1 MAKIPNAMA
10 GCWDEGG
17 KPQTLIALPTQ
28 RFLLELLETDCW
40 TKWTLICPCRA
51 FFFLLVLEKGI
62 FFFLFSPIY

>member
-1 MAKIPNAMA
+1 MAKIPNAMG

-51 FFFLLVLEKGI
+51 YFFC
-62 FFFLFSPIY
+62 